1 LENESPLNYDFD
13 NYLNQPCSKILFRLE
28 FVGITMD
35 KYEQFKEYLAI
46 SLERFKEID
55 KKETIRLVSHLD
67 ADGICAAAIMVKALN
82 TDNRKY
88 SLSVVQQLTAEEI
101 DSLNKEPYSC
111 YVFTDL
117 GSGQL
122 DYIKKS
128 FVGKQV
134 FILDHHQPEKV
145 RLTSNIVHVNPH
157 LFNIEGG
164 KEISGSGV
172 VYLFVRSLSRKLD
185 DLAHI
190 AVIGAVGDIQEEKDG
205 FLKLNR
211 EILDIALKKKKIKI
225 IKGLRIFGAQTRPLH
240 KVLEYCT
247 DPYIPGV
254 SGSESG
260 SIQFLQQIG
269 IQVKN
274 GKEWR
279 KLVHLDEEEIKKL
292 VSGIILRRLNE
303 DSPEDVLGNV
313 YILNDERKESP
324 FRDAK
329 EFSTLLN
336 ACGRLDKASLGI
348 GACLGD
354 KKNKE
359 RAMKSLNGYKREII
373 NSINWYR
380 ENKGKADIIEGKGY
394 VIINAAG
401 NVRGSMIGTLA
412 SIISK
417 SNEIKDGTF
426 ILSMADLMNGFYKVS
441 LRVCGRNKDMDLREV
456 VKSMAKKVDGEAGG
470 HKNAAGAMIKEER
483 VDEFIKEAKQVLGRH
498 FLEEVVR

>member
-1 LENESPLNYDFD
+1 MNEYD
-13 NYLNQPCSKILFRLE
+13 L
-28 FVGITMD
+28 
-35 KYEQFKEYLAI
+35 FKEHLAI
-46 SLERFKEID
+46 SLEKFKELD

-67 ADGICAAAIMVKALN
+67 ADGICAAAIMIKALN

-88 SLSVVQQLTAEEI
+88 SLSIVQQLTEEVI
-101 DSLNKEPYSC
+101 DSLSKEPYN
-111 YVFTDL
+111 YFVFTDL

-122 DYIKKS
+122 SFIKKR

-145 RLTSNIVHVNPH
+145 KLTNNIVHVNPH
-157 LFNIEGG
+157 LFEIDGG
-164 KEISGSGV
+164 KEISGAGV
-172 VYLFVRSLSRKLD
+172 VYLFARSLNKNIG

-190 AVIGAVGDIQEEKDG
+190 AVIGAVGDIQEGREG
-205 FLKLNR
+205 FSKLNK
-211 EILDIALKKKKIKI
+211 EILEIAAKKKKVKV

-260 SIQFLQQIG
+260 AIQFLQQIG
-269 IQVKN
+269 IQAKN

-279 KLVHLDEEEIKKL
+279 KIVNLDDDEIKRL

-303 DSPEDVLGNV
+303 DTPEDVLGDV
-313 YILNDERKESP
+313 YILNDEKKESP

-354 KKNKE
+354 KRNKDMAV
-359 RAMKSLNGYKREII
+359 RSLNGYKREII
-373 NSINWYR
+373 NAINWYK
-380 ENKGKADIIEGKGY
+380 ENKKDNEVIKGKGY
-394 VIINAAG
+394 LIINAGG
-401 NVRGSMIGTLA
+401 NVRGSIIGTLA

-417 SNEIKDGTF
+417 SNELKDGTF
-426 ILSMADLMNGFYKVS
+426 VLSMADMMNGYYKVS
-441 LRVCGRNKDMDLREV
+441 LRLSGRNKDVDLRDI
-456 VKSMAKKVDGEAGG
+456 VKKISDKVGGEAGG
-470 HKNAAGAMIKEER
+470 HMNAAGAMIKEKKVE
-483 VDEFIKEAKQVLGRH
+483 EFIKHAKLGLGKQA
-498 FLEEVVR
+498 LEEVVH

>member
-1 LENESPLNYDFD
+1 
-13 NYLNQPCSKILFRLE
+13 
-28 FVGITMD
+28 MD
-35 KYEQFKEYLAI
+35 KYDHFKEHVAI

-88 SLSVVQQLTAEEI
+88 SLSIVQQLTEEVMQGL
-101 DSLNKEPYSC
+101 SKEPYN
-111 YVFTDL
+111 YFVFTDL

-122 DYIKKS
+122 SSIKKM

-134 FILDHHQPEKV
+134 LILDHHQPEKIK
-145 RLTSNIVHVNPH
+145 LTNNIVHVNPH
-157 LFNIEGG
+157 LFGIDGG
-164 KEISGSGV
+164 KEICGSGV
-172 VYLFVRSLSRKLD
+172 VYLFARSLNKKID

-190 AVIGAVGDIQEEKDG
+190 AIIGAIGDIQEGGDG
-205 FLKLNR
+205 FLQLNK
-211 EILDIALKKKKIKI
+211 EILSNAVKKKKIKV

-260 SIQFLQQIG
+260 AIQFLQQIG
-269 IQVKN
+269 VPVKN

-292 VSGIILRRLNE
+292 VSGIIMRRLKE

-313 YILNDERKESP
+313 YILNDEKKESP

-354 KKNKE
+354 KKTKE
-359 RAMKSLNGYKREII
+359 RAIKNLRGYKREII
-373 NSINWYR
+373 NAINWYKDGS
-380 ENKGKADIIEGKGY
+380 KGGGVINGDGY
-394 VIINAAG
+394 MIINAG
-401 NVRGSMIGTLA
+401 SNVRGSIIGTLA

-417 SNEIKDGTF
+417 SNDLKDNT
-426 ILSMADLMNGFYKVS
+426 LVMSMADMMNGMYKVS
-441 LRVCGRNKDMDLREV
+441 LRISGRGKDVDLRDV
-456 VKSMAKKVDGEAGG
+456 VKKLTDKVGGEAGG
-470 HKNAAGAMIKEER
+470 HMFAAGAMIKEEM
-483 VDEFIKEAKQVLGRH
+483 VDDFIKEAKRVLGKYGI
-498 FLEEVVR
+498 EEVIH

>member
-1 LENESPLNYDFD
+1 
-13 NYLNQPCSKILFRLE
+13 
-28 FVGITMD
+28 MD
-35 KYEQFKEYLAI
+35 KYDQFKEHVSI
-46 SLERFKEID
+46 SLEKFKELD

-88 SLSVVQQLTAEEI
+88 SLSIVQQLTGEVI
-101 DSLNKEPYSC
+101 DGLCKEPYN
-111 YVFTDL
+111 YFVFTDL

-122 DYIKKS
+122 SFIKRR

-145 RLTSNIVHVNPH
+145 RLTANIVHVNPH
-157 LFNIEGG
+157 LFGIDGG

-172 VYLFVRSLSRKLD
+172 VYLFVRSLNKKID
-185 DLAHI
+185 ELAHI
-190 AVIGAVGDIQEEKDG
+190 AVIGAIGDIQEGKDG
-205 FLKLNR
+205 FLKLNK
-211 EILDIALKKKKIKI
+211 EILDKAIKKKKIKM

-260 SIQFLQQIG
+260 AIQFLQQIG
-269 IQVKN
+269 IQLKN

-279 KLVHLDEEEIKKL
+279 KLVNLDDEEIKKL
-292 VSGIILRRLNE
+292 VSGIIVRRLSE

-313 YILNDERKESP
+313 YILNDEKKESP

-354 KKNKE
+354 NKNKE
-359 RAMKSLNGYKREII
+359 RAIRSLNGYKREII
-373 NSINWYR
+373 NAINWYK
-380 ENKGKADIIEGKGY
+380 ENRKGKDIIEGKGY
-394 VIINAAG
+394 LIINAG
-401 NVRGSMIGTLA
+401 DNVRGSIIGTLA

-417 SNEIKDGTF
+417 SNELKDVTF
-426 ILSMADLMNGFYKVS
+426 VLSMADMMNGYYKVS
-441 LRVCGRNKDMDLREV
+441 LRLSGRKEDVDLREA
-456 VKSMAKKVDGEAGG
+456 VKKITDKVGGEAGG
-470 HKNAAGAMIKEER
+470 HMNAAGAMIREEKIE
-483 VDEFIKEAKQVLGRH
+483 EFIKAAKEVLGKES
-498 FLEEVVR
+498 LEEVVR

>member
-1 LENESPLNYDFD
+1 
-13 NYLNQPCSKILFRLE
+13 
-28 FVGITMD
+28 MD
-35 KYEQFKEYLAI
+35 KYDQLREHIAI
-46 SLERFKEID
+46 SLERFKELD

-67 ADGICAAAIMVKALN
+67 ADGICAAAVMVKALN

-88 SLSVVQQLTAEEI
+88 SVSIVQQLTEDVI
-101 DSLNKEPYSC
+101 DGLSREPYN
-111 YVFTDL
+111 YFVFTDL

-122 DYIKKS
+122 NYIKNK

-145 RLTSNIVHVNPH
+145 KLPNNIVHVNPH
-157 LFNIEGG
+157 MFGIDGG

-172 VYLFVRSLSRKLD
+172 VYLFARSLNKKID

-190 AVIGAVGDIQEEKDG
+190 AVIGAIGDIQEGKDG
-205 FLKLNR
+205 FMRLNK
-211 EILDIALKKKKIKI
+211 EVLETAIKKKKVKV
-225 IKGLRIFGAQTRPLH
+225 IKGLRIFGAQTRPLY

-247 DPYIPGV
+247 DPFIPGV

-260 SIQFLQQIG
+260 AIQFLQQIG
-269 IQVKN
+269 VEAKN

-279 KLVHLDEEEIKKL
+279 KIVNLDDDEIKRL
-292 VSGIILRRLNE
+292 VSGIIMRRLNE

-313 YILNDERKESP
+313 YILNDEKKESP

-329 EFSTLLN
+329 EFATLLN

-359 RAMKSLNGYKREII
+359 MAMKSLNGYKREII
-373 NSINWYR
+373 NAINWYK
-380 ENKGKADIIEGKGY
+380 ENKSKEGNVIEEKGY
-394 VIINAAG
+394 VIINAGG
-401 NVRGSMIGTLA
+401 NVRGSIIGTLA

-417 SNEIKDGTF
+417 SNELKEGTF
-426 ILSMADLMNGFYKVS
+426 VLSMADMMNGYYKVS
-441 LRVCGRNKDMDLREV
+441 LRLSGKKEDSDLREI
-456 VKSMAKKVDGEAGG
+456 VKKITEKVGGEAGG
-470 HKNAAGAMIKEER
+470 HNNAAGAMIKEEI
-483 VDEFIKEAKQVLGRH
+483 VDEFIMASKEVLSKYGI
-498 FLEEVVR
+498 EEVVR